1 MEPNKILAA
10 NILDIIFEG
19 KNKAYG
25 AYELRN
31 NYVERISTSLGVT
44 VIGIIIFIISVSLKT
59 GEDVNIAK
67 KLDIDLTLSNKE
79 IEKEIIPA
87 LPKLPKAKPVKTVAY
102 VPPIILKDKL
112 VIEPP
117 VEIDKLADSRIDIK
131 NIEGNIDDGTIAPP
145 QEIKNSKVIES
156 LKTSAIVENLPF
168 NKVEID
174 AKFKGDWGKYV
185 KKEIEKNMDE
195 LTEAGVSGTCI
206 VKFIVSKNERVS
218 DVEAV
223 TMKGSKLSEVAVN
236 AIRKGPNWIPAQQNG
251 REVNAYRLQPVTF
264 KIDD

>member
-31 NYVERISTSLGVT
+31 NYVKRISTSLGVT
-44 VIGIIIFIISVSLKT
+44 VVGIIIFIIAVSLKT
-59 GEDVNIAK
+59 GEDINIDK
-67 KLDIDLTLSNKE
+67 KLDIDLTLSKE

-87 LPKLPKAKPVKTVAY
+87 SPKLPKAKPVKTVAY
-102 VPPIILKDKL
+102 VPPIIVKDKL

-156 LKTSAIVENLPF
+156 LTTSATVEDLPF
-168 NKVEID
+168 YKVEID
-174 AKFKGDWGKYV
+174 AKFKGDWGNYV
-185 KKEIEKNMDE
+185 KKEIERNMDE

-206 VKFIVSKNERVS
+206 VKFIVSKDGRVS
-218 DVEAV
+218 DVEAI

-251 REVNAYRLQPVTF
+251 REVNAYRHQPVTF
-264 KIDD
+264 KIDK